1 MQSSFATYRQ
11 LTRGDCTIHRRCT
24 ISYVSNR
31 HSNTFKLISLIG
43 IYLHP
48 FCHLNVRPMG
58 KHHVLQFIPYPPAPH
73 HKHIYES
80 CGNTFKLFSPH
91 SFTGTSFRFRRPFRH
106 YIVTGLTYLSH
117 TFAIFRTFSLT
128 FSIFGSLGDTRH
140 AETYLHVLYLGI
152 ISDIFNTCNPSMGT
166 FSLTS
171 FLKCPIFHPHI

>member
-11 LTRGDCTIHRRCT
+11 LTQGDCTIHRRCT

-48 FCHLNVRPMG
+48 FCHSECKAYG
-58 KHHVLQFIPYPPAPH
+58 EAPRASVH
-73 HKHIYES
+73 TVPTGTSPQTYMYIYKS
-80 CGNTFKLFSPH
+80 CGNT
-91 SFTGTSFRFRRPFRH
+91 FTGTSFRFRRPFRH

-128 FSIFGSLGDTRH
+128 FSKFGSLGDTSH
-140 AETYLHVLYLGI
+140 AETYPHVLYSGI

-171 FLKCPIFHPHI
+171 FLKCPIFRPHI